1 MTARYRP
8 GMKWWLVAVAALA
21 ARLSCRH
28 ADRDRVRIATF
39 NIEHFP
45 KDARQ
50 IEGAFDEIA
59 ATGASIVAAQEIRSP
74 AVFLAAARRRLAP
87 SWEFVHD
94 HYRVENHHHIGVL
107 FDRRAWRFVSS
118 KVHDDTLH
126 GPLDLPVFEVRL
138 APIDGGEIARILVVH
153 LRPLTAGRP
162 IRVRQ
167 HQAIAKLAAAARDSG
182 ERVAVLGDFNA
193 TEDSDRDDLADLARA
208 ARLVWATRSLPCTA
222 FWRRDDGCPR
232 SRLDHVLTSESPAR
246 VVAAGACATDGC
258 DRQDRCPMYA
268 EQVSDHC
275 PVVVD
280 L

>member
-1 MTARYRP
+1 
-8 GMKWWLVAVAALA
+8 MKWWLVAIAVGVLGVRLA
-21 ARLSCRH
+21 CRH
-28 ADRDRVRIATF
+28 ASPARVRIATF

-59 ATGASIVAAQEIRSP
+59 GSGASIVATQEITDP
-74 AVFLAAARRRLAP
+74 AVFVAAARRRLTP

-94 HYRVENHHHIGVL
+94 PRRAQNHHHVGVL

-118 KVHDDTLH
+118 AVHDDTQL

-138 APIDGGEIARILVVH
+138 APIDGNEVVRILVVH

-162 IRVRQ
+162 VRARQ
-167 HQAIAKLAAAARDSG
+167 HEIVARLARAARDSG
-182 ERVAVLGDFNA
+182 ERVVVLGDFNA
-193 TEDSDRDDLADLARA
+193 TEDGDRDDLADLARSA
-208 ARLVWATRSLPCTA
+208 DLVWASRPLPCTA

-232 SRLDHVLTSESPAR
+232 SRLDHVLTSAPPTRA
-246 VVAAGACATDGC
+246 VAAGGCATAGC
-258 DRQDRCPMYA
+258 DRQDRCPAFA

-275 PVVVD
+275 PVIVD
-280 L
+280 F

>member
-1 MTARYRP
+1 
-8 GMKWWLVAVAALA
+8 MKWWVVAIAVGALA
-21 ARLSCRH
+21 ARASCRH
-28 ADRDRVRIATF
+28 ADLDRVRIATF

-50 IEGAFDEIA
+50 VEGAFDEIA
-59 ATGASIVAAQEIRSP
+59 GAGASIVAAQEITDP
-74 AVFLAAARRRLAP
+74 AVFVAAARRRLAP

-94 HYRVENHHHIGVL
+94 HRRVENHHHVGVL

-118 KVHDDTLH
+118 VVHDGMVF
-126 GPLDLPVFEVRL
+126 GPRDLPVLEVRL
-138 APIDGGEIARILVVH
+138 APIDGGDIARILVVH

-162 IRVRQ
+162 VRARQ
-167 HQAIAKLAAAARDSG
+167 HEVIAKLARAAHDSG
-182 ERVAVLGDFNA
+182 ERVVVLGDFNA
-193 TEDSDRDDLADLARA
+193 TEHGDRDDLAGLARSA
-208 ARLVWATRSLPCTA
+208 GLVWATESLACTA

-232 SRLDHVLTSESPAR
+232 SRLDHVLTSEPVTR
-246 VVAAGACATDGC
+246 VIATGGCATDGC
-258 DRQDRCPMYA
+258 DRQDRCPIFA